1 MGGREWEWE
10 RGSCE
15 FVTHSLDRPIIC
27 LHMWVCPSARVRARP
42 SDLAG
47 VSRPADRLRMSAAA
61 CVGIVQM
68 RSRSEIR
75 HCRGM
80 KATEPTRH
88 FLLWPGGRGL
98 PRTREGGNEC
108 KTPSLL
114 FSSCEDCVGRRSR
127 RGSLWLACCHK
138 LICPLERQ
146 REGGR
151 GRASVAL
158 IASRSARVNFRSS
171 AVKTTL
177 QILREA
183 MQICLPPHQRGGRNV
198 VRSVTGSL
206 CLTQS

>member
-1 MGGREWEWE
+1 
-10 RGSCE
+10 
-15 FVTHSLDRPIIC
+15 
-27 LHMWVCPSARVRARP
+27 MWVCPSARVRVRP

-47 VSRPADRLRMSAAA
+47 VSRPPDRLRMSAAA

-146 REGGR
+146 REGGFNCFAI
-151 GRASVAL
+151 RASEL
-158 IASRSARVNFRSS
+158 SLFRGEDHIANFERGN
-171 AVKTTL
+171 ANMFTTTSTWWKECGPKRYRKSL
-177 QILREA
+177 FNSILRFMLADSNVSKEA
-183 MQICLPPHQRGGRNV
+183 K
-198 VRSVTGSL
+198 
-206 CLTQS
+206 